1 MIPLLLMML
10 MMMVSGLPGW
20 QQLGSSI
27 THSRIV
33 AVSASVDAVLGPLIA
48 YGASD
53 SPDDTTTRI
62 LSFQANGSSWVQ
74 IGSHTP
80 QFGQPYEHFDL
91 RVRQAVINIG
101 IVINPSDVPA
111 AGLSSVLRNVS
122 GGGSG
127 DGYEGCYAFPAYVW
141 DFDLS
146 QEGDVRAIISP
157 DNRTIGFA
165 SYASSGFSS
174 YPASNAW
181 TDLTIVARPIAGVA
195 AISAVRGGNEALLFA
210 WADGAGALLSG
221 LTPLTASSNWLSTG
235 SPFNSADSLIA
246 GTSPAIAWAGN
257 VTCVSGLTR
266 DGLKASCAREY
277 SAAWSPTF
285 LVISGADARYAP
297 GMSMQAFPDGTAN
310 VVFAAVAGAAIK
322 SVRCLLPPSG
332 SAQCE
337 PPFPD
342 KSFSFGINAFS
353 LRGASDEAPIL
364 VVSSGPA
371 DGSGDFLSAFALSE
385 ALPETMK
392 P

>member
-1 MIPLLLMML
+1 MVL
-10 MMMVSGLPGW
+10 VSGLHAPGW

-33 AVSASVDAVLGPLIA
+33 AVSASVDGHLGPLIA

-62 LSFQANGSSWVQ
+62 LSWNASGSSWVQ

-91 RVRQAVINIG
+91 RVRQSIINIG
-101 IVINPSDVPA
+101 FVINPSDVPA
-111 AGLSSVLRNVS
+111 SGLSSVLRNVS

-127 DGYEGCYAFPAYVW
+127 DGFEGCYAFPGDVW

-146 QEGDVRAIISP
+146 EEGDITAIISP
-157 DNRTIGFA
+157 DNLTIGFA
-165 SYASSGFSS
+165 SYASTGYST

-181 TDLTIVARPIAGVA
+181 TDLTIVARPVAGVA
-195 AISAVRGGNEALLFA
+195 AISAVRAGNEALLFA
-210 WADGAGALLSG
+210 WADGVGVLLSG
-221 LTPLTASSNWLSTG
+221 LTPLSASSNWLSTG
-235 SPFNSADSLIA
+235 SPFGSSESLIA

-266 DGLKASCAREY
+266 IGLMASCARDY
-277 SAAWSPTF
+277 SDIWSPPF

-297 GMSMQAFPDGTAN
+297 GISMQALTDGTVNAI
-310 VVFAAVAGAAIK
+310 FAAVAGASIK

-332 SAQCE
+332 SVQCQ

-342 KSFSFGINAFS
+342 LSFSLGINAFS
-353 LRGASDEAPIL
+353 LRGAPDEAPVL

-371 DGSGDFLSAFALSE
+371 DGSGDFLSAFAL
-385 ALPETMK
+385 
-392 P
+392 